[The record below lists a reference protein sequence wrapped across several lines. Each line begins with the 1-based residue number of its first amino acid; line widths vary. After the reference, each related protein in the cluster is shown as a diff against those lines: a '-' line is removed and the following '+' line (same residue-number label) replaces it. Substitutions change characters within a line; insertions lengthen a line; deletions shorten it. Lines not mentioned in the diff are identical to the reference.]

1 MKNGPLYDVREIK
14 DLKDMLRQSAEHY
27 ANDTAFL
34 VKDPRAIGQKE
45 IAQTD
50 DQSEKTKS
58 LPYLPVTYKKFA
70 EDVDAFGTFLMSRD
84 MSGISAICRP

>member
-58 LPYLPVTYKKFA
+58 LPYLPVTYKKFLRMLTLL
-70 EDVDAFGTFLMSRD
+70 EPSL
-84 MSGISAICRP
+84 